1 MQRSPFV
8 GDLLPLAVR
17 ETPELAVVIDS
28 FEQRVQRPR
37 ERGEAD
43 DYYYAMIR

>member
-1 MQRSPFV
+1 MRLPDPGRKQRRQLD
-8 GDLLPLAVR
+8 DLLK

-37 ERGEAD
+37 TRRDAD
-43 DYYYAMIR
+43 PY